1 MSPKVGGERK
11 ILGDHV
17 VFKRDGEGRVSH
29 RYKYEEGIDNQY
41 SRIIR
46 RLTIVGGDLI
56 NFIVTQPKSTD
67 PHPTG
72 DKK

>member
-1 MSPKVGGERK
+1 MGG
-11 ILGDHV
+11 
-17 VFKRDGEGRVSH
+17 VSC
-29 RYKYEEGIDNQY
+29 RYKYEEGIDSQQ

-56 NFIVTQPKSTD
+56 NFIVTQPRSTD
-67 PHPTG
+67 PQPTG